1 MEDSGSLAKIGRP
14 TVLIIENS
22 IDLTGALKSITRTSY
37 DLSSYFTFKFLVPRK
52 ARGRFWIEMAG
63 FTDIIELPFRELSRR
78 PLGIML
84 YIPNLIRNAVR
95 LKRILRRENV
105 SLIHLNDVYNML
117 PVACRLLGMGTPYV
131 CHVRFLPDRFPKLL
145 FNAWLNLHLKFAYK
159 IIAVSQSV
167 KAQLPVHPKIT
178 VIHNEAP
185 LEELLP
191 YVRPDLRS
199 SHPYKFL
206 YLSNFIEGKG
216 QQFALTAF
224 SHIHASLPDWK
235 LRFVG
240 GDMGMRKN
248 KIYRERLIAAA
259 NKLGV
264 ADKVEFEEFVADVE
278 REYKN
283 ADIVLNFSESESF
296 SFTCLEALFYGSP
309 LIASD
314 SGGPSEIIDNYQT
327 GILVPNKNIEKM
339 QKAMF
344 DLASDVNLRAS
355 YSSKARIVVRERFS
369 INNTSYRLKNI
380 YDDATRRLT
389 NT

>member
-1 MEDSGSLAKIGRP
+1 MEDSGSLGKTKIP
-14 TVLIIENS
+14 TVLVIENS

-37 DLSSYFTFKFLVPRK
+37 DLSSYFTFKFLIPQN
-52 ARGRFWIEMAG
+52 ARGRFWIENAG
-63 FTDIIELPFRELSRR
+63 FTDIIEMPFRELSRR
-78 PLGIML
+78 PFGIL
-84 YIPNLIRNAVR
+84 FYIPNLVRNAIR
-95 LKRILRRENV
+95 LKRIVRKENA
-105 SLIHLNDVYNML
+105 SLIHLNDVYNLL
-117 PVACRLLGMGTPYV
+117 PVACRLLGGSTPYV
-131 CHVRFLPDRFPKLL
+131 CHVRFMPDRFPKLL
-145 FNAWLNLHLKFAYK
+145 FNTWINLHLKFAYK

-167 KAQLPVHPKIT
+167 RAQLPDHPKIM

-191 YVRPDLRS
+191 YVRPDLRYS
-199 SHPYKFL
+199 RAYKFL

-248 KIYRERLIAAA
+248 KIYRDSLIETA
-259 NKLGV
+259 NKLGI
-264 ADKVEFEEFVADVE
+264 AHKVEFAQFVADVE

-309 LIASD
+309 LIATD
-314 SGGPSEIIDNYQT
+314 CGGPSEIIDDSQT
-327 GILVPNKNIEKM
+327 GIIVPNKDVEKM
-339 QKAMF
+339 QKAMLK
-344 DLASDVNLRAS
+344 LASDVTLRAA
-355 YSSKARIVVRERFS
+355 YSSKGRIVVRERFN

-380 YDDATRRLT
+380 YDEVFCRIR